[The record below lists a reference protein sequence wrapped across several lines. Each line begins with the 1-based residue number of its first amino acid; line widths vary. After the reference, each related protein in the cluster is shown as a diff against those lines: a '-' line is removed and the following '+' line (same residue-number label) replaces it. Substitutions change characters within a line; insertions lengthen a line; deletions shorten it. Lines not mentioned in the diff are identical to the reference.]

1 MRRHASLPSEELP
14 SDPGLALMAELLAR
28 WEPVPL
34 KLDRDW
40 LMFQAGQAYALA
52 QCQAGQ
58 RQAVRADASPA
69 ACRQDVN
76 EPAVALRMPPEGM
89 RVGGSRS
96 SGWPGSWL
104 WPAATLFWA
113 GVAAVL
119 AVLLLRR
126 EMPRWKSPAEDQP
139 AWVAL
144 AEGRPQ
150 VAATPPSS
158 PPGEDAAPQASTRP
172 HGGEPRGAMQ
182 SAWEPG
188 SDGPLS
194 RVDQL
199 DLVAEVSAATP
210 LYARML
216 APSIRAL
223 KEPAEPH
230 SAEQAPPAATQ
241 EASPRRFATPTEPL
255 RVGLSPW
262 QNRAWEELG
271 ICIGPQRAQEPPRP
285 AWWQSIFWKGGEHET

>member
-1 MRRHASLPSEELP
+1 MRKHASLPSEEPP
-14 SDPGLALMAELLAR
+14 SDPGLALVAELLAR

-40 LMFQAGQAYALA
+40 LMFQAGQAHVLA
-52 QCQAGQ
+52 QYQAGQ
-58 RQAVRADASPA
+58 RQAGRADASPA
-69 ACRQDVN
+69 ACRQDAAECVV
-76 EPAVALRMPPEGM
+76 ELGVPLEGI

-96 SGWPGSWL
+96 RGWPGSWL

-126 EMPRWKSPAEDQP
+126 EMPRLTSPADDQP
-139 AWVAL
+139 AWVART
-144 AEGRPQ
+144 EGRPQ
-150 VAATPPSS
+150 VAAAPPSS
-158 PPGEDAAPQASTRP
+158 PPGEETAPQASTGP
-172 HGGEPRGAMQ
+172 SGNEPRGALE

-194 RVDQL
+194 RVDQP
-199 DLVAEVSAATP
+199 DLVPELCAATP

-216 APSIRAL
+216 TPSVRAW

-230 SAEQAPPAATQ
+230 SAEQAPSAATQ
-241 EASPRRFATPTEPL
+241 EASPRRFASSSEPL

-271 ICIGPQRAQEPPRP
+271 IRIGPQSVQEPPRP